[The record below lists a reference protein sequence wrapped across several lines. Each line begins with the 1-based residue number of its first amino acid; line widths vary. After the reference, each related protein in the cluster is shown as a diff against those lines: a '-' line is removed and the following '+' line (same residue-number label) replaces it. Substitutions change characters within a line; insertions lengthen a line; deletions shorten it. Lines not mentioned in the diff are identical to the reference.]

1 MDALYENIL
10 RPLFF
15 TQNCEAA
22 HDMALKAMQVVG
34 AIPPL
39 LAAM

>member
-1 MDALYENIL
+1 MKDALYENIL

-22 HDMALKAMQVVG
+22 HEMALKAMQIVG
-34 AIPPL
+34 AVSP
-39 LAAM
+39 